1 MLGALEAGDGG
12 LEQKNS
18 KQVRGKDMKI
28 TTIIPIILAASVLL
42 MPALV
47 RTPQAIQQEQAWTDP
62 AQSHRAYRTWR

>member
-1 MLGALEAGDGG
+1 
-12 LEQKNS
+12 
-18 KQVRGKDMKI
+18 VRGEDMKI

-62 AQSHRAYRTWR
+62 AQSHKAYRTWR